1 MDQCTVGAGAPS
13 GGALGNRK
21 EPHATHAL
29 RRARTPHVPH
39 ENFAT
44 GNFAFAAG
52 DTTIEPRSHSGLAA
66 LFRNGERETAGAGAA
81 WRAAGN
87 IMSNQREEKAMT
99 KNNDGDDGS
108 RDADP
113 GLDALV
119 CVTQGKPMADSRV
132 IAKTFGKRH
141 NNVLRDI
148 DKLMEEVKTLG
159 AQNRAP
165 RFVESNASNPTIPGL
180 FDRYFELDRN
190 AFMLLAM
197 GFTGTEALR
206 WKLTFIDAFETMESA
221 LAKENGVWCDP
232 PPPNVEANAA
242 WFEQILRR
250 PGRYRLTVFP
260 NQEPTIYK
268 TDFDFI
274 AKEDDQLNFRILA
287 HYVQLIHAVWG
298 RLRLVDSVLSQLKN
312 NLIAQELDDQI
323 TLANARA
330 SFLLQYY
337 DNRAAR
343 IV

>member
-1 MDQCTVGAGAPS
+1 
-13 GGALGNRK
+13 
-21 EPHATHAL
+21 
-29 RRARTPHVPH
+29 VPH

-52 DTTIEPRSHSGLAA
+52 DTTIEPWLDSGLAA
-66 LFRNGERETAGAGAA
+66 HFRKRQCEPARAGAA
-81 WRAAGN
+81 WHAAGN
-87 IMSNQREEKAMT
+87 IMSNQREQKAMT
-99 KNNDGDDGS
+99 KNNDGDDGF

-113 GLDALV
+113 GLDTLV
-119 CVTQGKPMADSRV
+119 CVTEGKPMADSRV
-132 IAKTFGKRH
+132 IATKFGKRH
-141 NNVLRDI
+141 DHVLRDI
-148 DKLMEEVKTLG
+148 DKLVNALNSHITQNWGMEL
-159 AQNRAP
+159 
-165 RFVESNASNPTIPGL
+165 VERTIPHPTITDRE
-180 FDRYFELDRN
+180 DRYFELDRDT
-190 AFMLLAM
+190 FTLLAM

-206 WKLTFIDAFETMESA
+206 WKIEYIKAFETMESA

-274 AKEDDQLNFRILA
+274 AKENDQLNFRILA